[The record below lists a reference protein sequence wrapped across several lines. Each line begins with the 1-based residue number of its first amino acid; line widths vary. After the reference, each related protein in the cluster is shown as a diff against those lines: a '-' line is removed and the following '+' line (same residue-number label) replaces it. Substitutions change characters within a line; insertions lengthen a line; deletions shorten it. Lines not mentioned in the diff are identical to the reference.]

1 MQAIT
6 EPENKSIIFLGVPT
20 YNGQICTGTAN
31 VLEYASKKH
40 GIIKAVNQTSLLANG
55 FNQLLCM
62 ALNLRKEHNIK
73 WFAMLHADII
83 PEKFWI
89 DKLVD
94 LAEQHGADLLSAVVP
109 IKDASGDSSTAIGR
123 GYDTTRLSID
133 FIKKYCPETFHID
146 DIHQVFDTNSGGLLV
161 NSGCMIFRIDHE
173 WSPECYF
180 RIHDTINYD
189 HVKDKFYAQ
198 VLSEDWSFS
207 ELVEDQGGKVMA
219 TTAIDL
225 KHVGIKY
232 Y

>member
-1 MQAIT
+1 MQ
-6 EPENKSIIFLGVPT
+6 EPENKSIIFLAVPT

-31 VLEYASKKH
+31 VLEYASKNH

-55 FNQLLCM
+55 FNQLLCN
-62 ALNLRKEHNIK
+62 ALNMRKEHNIK

-94 LAEQHGADLLSAVVP
+94 LAEQHDADLLSAVVP
-109 IKDASGDSSTAIGR
+109 IKDASGYTSTAVGV
-123 GYDTTRLSID
+123 GYNTTRLGLD
-133 FIKKYCPETFHID
+133 FIKKHCPETFCID
-146 DIHQVFDTNSGGLLV
+146 DVNEVFDTNGGNLLV
-161 NSGCMIFRIDHE
+161 NTGCMIFRIDNE

-180 RIHDTINYD
+180 QILDCINYD
-189 HVKDKFYAQ
+189 HTKDNFYAQ
-198 VLSEDWSFS
+198 VLSEDWNFS
-207 ELVEDQGGKVMA
+207 EMVADQGGKVMA

>member
-1 MQAIT
+1 MQ

-20 YNGQICTGTAN
+20 YNGQICTQTAN

-94 LAEQHGADLLSAVVP
+94 LAEQHGSDLLSAVVP
-109 IKDASGDSSTAIGR
+109 IKDESGDTSTAVVPLNSIK
-123 GYDTTRLSID
+123 TKRLSND
-133 FIKKYCPETFHID
+133 FIKKTCPETFSIEDID
-146 DIHQVFDTNSGGLLV
+146 DIYPEHLLLV
-161 NSGCMIFRIDHE
+161 NSGCMIFRIDNN

-180 RIHDTINYD
+180 TISDGINFNYE
-189 HVKDKFYAQ
+189 KQQFYAE
-198 VLSEDWSFS
+198 VVSEDWNFS
-207 ELVEDQGGKVMA
+207 KMVADHGGKVMA
-219 TTAIDL
+219 TTAISL
-225 KHVGIKY
+225 KHVGIKFY
-232 Y
+232 

>member
-94 LAEQHGADLLSAVVP
+94 LAEQP
-109 IKDASGDSSTAIGR
+109 FIKDVVTSHP
-123 GYDTTRLSID
+123 
-133 FIKKYCPETFHID
+133 F
-146 DIHQVFDTNSGGLLV
+146 
-161 NSGCMIFRIDHE
+161 
-173 WSPECYF
+173 
-180 RIHDTINYD
+180 TI
-189 HVKDKFYAQ
+189 
-198 VLSEDWSFS
+198 
-207 ELVEDQGGKVMA
+207 
-219 TTAIDL
+219 I
-225 KHVGIKY
+225 
-232 Y
+232 